1 MSSIVLLLA
10 LLLGVV
16 GLMLAAGLAYAAHRR
31 PALTGPLNAGLSG
44 MTLMVAVVAIIVSR

>member
-16 GLMLAAGLAYAAHRR
+16 GLMLAAGLAYVVHRR
-31 PALTGPLNAGLSG
+31 PALSGPLTAGLGG
-44 MTLMVAVVAIIVSR
+44 MTLMVAVVAVIVSR